1 MLNGLP
7 VVRVGGVY
15 KRNGQLRVG
24 RLGYLPCSIAMLLTL
39 WRMRSQYD
47 IIHVFQMTPL
57 AAVAALIG
65 KITHK
70 PVVVSIQSS
79 GPGEAE
85 CKKLEQGAMLMADT
99 LPATDFLNVD
109 LKDVVVGDIDR
120 LPRVVPGGNIILHF
134 LRKVN
139 ACYHVSST
147 RTYAY
152 VASHGFCTEQIVHI
166 PHGVDTEKFRA
177 AADQWA
183 DEAKPERIMLCVARL
198 DYAKGVD
205 TLLHAWAR
213 MMREASEWRMHL
225 KPRLRLAG
233 EGKLRA

>member
-1 MLNGLP
+1 MKKTMRICFLSFYFSPLIGGAETRSERQARQLQALGHDVTIVTLRANRHWKQKEMLNGLP

-99 LPATDFLNVD
+99 LPATDFLN
-109 LKDVVVGDIDR
+109 
-120 LPRVVPGGNIILHF
+120 
-134 LRKVN
+134 
-139 ACYHVSST
+139 
-147 RTYAY
+147 
-152 VASHGFCTEQIVHI
+152 
-166 PHGVDTEKFRA
+166 
-177 AADQWA
+177 
-183 DEAKPERIMLCVARL
+183 
-198 DYAKGVD
+198 
-205 TLLHAWAR
+205 
-213 MMREASEWRMHL
+213 
-225 KPRLRLAG
+225 
-233 EGKLRA
+233 